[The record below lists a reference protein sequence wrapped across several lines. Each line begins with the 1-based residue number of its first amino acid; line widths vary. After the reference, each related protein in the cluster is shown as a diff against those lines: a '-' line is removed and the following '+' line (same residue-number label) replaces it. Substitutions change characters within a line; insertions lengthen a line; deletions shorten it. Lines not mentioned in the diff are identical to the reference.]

1 MQEPEPAIRSTSSQT
16 TQLDVATLLEEKAAL
31 LEQVI
36 CLKTT
41 CDKLSA
47 TCDQLRDENA
57 LAMEELVKAEKL
69 KRCAV
74 DEASFK
80 DDDNK
85 VRFYTGL
92 PSWSILHTLF
102 TFVEPCLST
111 HTSLSSFQKLL
122 LTLMRLRL
130 SLSGEDLGY
139 HFGIHQST
147 VSRVFANTLDV
158 LYAKL
163 KCLIIW
169 PDREVLRRTLPMD
182 FRKYSPKCVVIIDC
196 FEIFIERPSDLKA

>member
-1 MQEPEPAIRSTSSQT
+1 
-16 TQLDVATLLEEKAAL
+16 
-31 LEQVI
+31 
-36 CLKTT
+36 
-41 CDKLSA
+41 
-47 TCDQLRDENA
+47 
-57 LAMEELVKAEKL
+57 MEELVKAEKL
-69 KRCAV
+69 KKCAI

-92 PSWSILHTLF
+92 PCWSILHTLF
-102 TFVEPCLST
+102 TFVELCLST
-111 HTSLSSFQKLL
+111 HTSLSSFKQLL

-139 HFGIHQST
+139 RFGIHQST
-147 VSRVFANTLDV
+147 VSRVFANTFDV

-169 PDREVLRRTLPMD
+169 SDREVLRKTLPMD
-182 FRKYSPKCVVIIDC
+182 FCKYSPNCAVIIDC
-196 FEIFIERPSDLKA
+196 FEIFIERPSDLKARAQTYSIYKHHNTVKYPVLKEASVLYRKAGVVGLVINI